1 MIALVTSTELLKSK
15 TNLIYTIRLFMN
27 ANPNLFIAE
36 KTISLRDVYYTLK
49 QLFRNQMEA
58 NNCILIVGRM
68 LNMKR
73 CK

>member
-1 MIALVTSTELLKSK
+1 
-15 TNLIYTIRLFMN
+15 MN